1 MPILYDAPPPAP
13 NPRRVRIYLAEK
25 GLSVSVQSLSI
36 VAGEHKGDEFVA
48 KYTPGQMPVLALD
61 DGRMIGESFAICR
74 YFETLLPE
82 PPLFGTDPV
91 SIAEIDMWMRRVE
104 LTLMMPVGNI
114 WAHTHPFTA
123 RVVKPQYKDFGESN
137 RPHAAAALRR
147 FDKILEGSEYLAG
160 AAYSMADILLLTTID
175 FATFIG
181 AGMSDDMPAL
191 AAWHARVSA
200 RPSASA

>member
-1 MPILYDAPPPAP
+1 M
-13 NPRRVRIYLAEK
+13 
-25 GLSVSVQSLSI
+25 QSLSI

-48 KYTPGQMPVLALD
+48 KYPLGQLPVLALD
-61 DGRMIGESFAICR
+61 DGRMIGESVAICR
-74 YFETLLPE
+74 YFEAQHPE

-104 LTLMMPVGNI
+104 LTLMMPIANI
-114 WAHTHPFTA
+114 WRHSHPFTA
-123 RVVKPQYKDFGESN
+123 RVVKPQYKEFGESN
-137 RPHAAAALRR
+137 RPHAAAAMRR
-147 FDKILEGSEYLAG
+147 FDAVLKGSVYLAG
-160 AAYSMADILLLTTID
+160 DHYSMADILLLTTID

-181 AGMSDDMPAL
+181 AGMADDMPAL

>member
-1 MPILYDAPPPAP
+1 MPILYDAPLPAP

-25 GLSVSVQSLSI
+25 GLSVAIHSLSI

-48 KYTPGQMPVLALD
+48 KYPPGQLPVLALD
-61 DGRMIGESFAICR
+61 DGRMIGESVAICR
-74 YFETLLPE
+74 YFEALHPE

-104 LTLMMPVGNI
+104 FTLMMPIANI
-114 WAHTHPFTA
+114 WRHSHPFTA
-123 RVVKPQYKDFGESN
+123 RVVKPQYKEFGESN
-137 RPHAAAALRR
+137 RPHAVGAMRR
-147 FDKILEGSEYLAG
+147 FDAVLEGRAYLAG
-160 AAYSMADILLLTTID
+160 DQYSMADILLLTTID

-181 AGMSDDMPAL
+181 AGMPDDMPAL
-191 AAWHARVSA
+191 AAWHARISA